1 MTGGAHTAGAGSAA
15 GVRSGVGADI
25 GADIDAGIDTGI
37 EAVIEARGLHVR
49 AAASAA
55 APVLLREL
63 AFSIQ
68 PGERVALVGH
78 NGAGKSSLLR
88 ALTGFAPV
96 HQGRLRVLGVE
107 LDTEMS
113 GVTAALP
120 LRRLRAR
127 VAQVHQGLHLVA
139 RLSALDNVLIGG
151 AARHPSP
158 WTWLR
163 RWPAAERAAAHE
175 ALAWVGLA
183 HAAGRRTD
191 ELSGGERQK
200 VALARALHQRP
211 MLLLADEPTA
221 SLDADAADEV
231 VALLNRAVQERAMT
245 LVCVVH
251 DLELVPRLAQR
262 AIALHHGRVV
272 ADMAANEQTPA
283 VLRGLLK

>member
-1 MTGGAHTAGAGSAA
+1 MPGHAPVMAVA
-15 GVRSGVGADI
+15 VGAAE
-25 GADIDAGIDTGI
+25 GNADGTAREAVI
-37 EAVIEARGLHVR
+37 EAVIEARGLQVR
-49 AAASAA
+49 ASSAA
-55 APVLLREL
+55 GAPVLLREL

-96 HQGRLRVLGVE
+96 HQGRLRVLGMS
-107 LDTEMS
+107 LDGDTGS
-113 GVTAALP
+113 GRAAAP
-120 LRRLRAR
+120 LRCLRAR
-127 VAQVHQGLHLVA
+127 VAQVHQGLHLVG

-158 WTWLR
+158 WSWLR
-163 RWPAAERAAAHE
+163 RWPAAERAAARE

-183 HAAGRRTD
+183 HAAARRTD

-211 MLLLADEPTA
+211 ALLLADEPTA

-231 VALLNRAVQERAMT
+231 VTLLNRAVAERAAT

-251 DLELVPRLAQR
+251 DLDLVPRLAQR
-262 AIALHHGRVV
+262 AIALRHGRVV
-272 ADMAANEQTPA
+272 ADLAVNAQTPA

>member
-1 MTGGAHTAGAGSAA
+1 MDTAL
-15 GVRSGVGADI
+15 
-25 GADIDAGIDTGI
+25 I
-37 EAVIEARGLHVR
+37 EAKGLHVR
-49 AAASAA
+49 ATAAAS

-96 HQGRLRVLGVE
+96 HQGSLRVL
-107 LDTEMS
+107 DTEVS
-113 GVTAALP
+113 GDLAAAP

-158 WTWLR
+158 GSWLR
-163 RWPAAERAAAHE
+163 RWPAAERAAARA

-183 HAAGRRTD
+183 HAAARRTD

-200 VALARALHQRP
+200 LALARALHQQP
-211 MLLLADEPTA
+211 VLLLADEPTA

-231 VALLNRAVQERAMT
+231 VALLNRAVAERAVT

-251 DLELVPRLAQR
+251 DLDLVPRLAGR
-262 AIALHHGRVV
+262 AIALRHGRVV
-272 ADMAANEQTPA
+272 ADMAVNDQTPA